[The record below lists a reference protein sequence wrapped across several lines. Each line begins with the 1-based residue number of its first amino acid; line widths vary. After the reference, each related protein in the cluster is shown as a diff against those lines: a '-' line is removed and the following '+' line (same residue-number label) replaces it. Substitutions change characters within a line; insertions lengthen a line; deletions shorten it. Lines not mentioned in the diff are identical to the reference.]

1 MTDILL
7 KVVLNSKKTDH
18 NVILF
23 LKMALN
29 TTKTDRNKLYH
40 FGRFFFYHNSKIK
53 QSWPLNSQNSE
64 QTFLKYC
71 FSVKT

>member
-40 FGRFFFYHNSKIK
+40 FGRFFFIITPK
-53 QSWPLNSQNSE
+53 LNNHG
-64 QTFLKYC
+64 L
-71 FSVKT
+71 